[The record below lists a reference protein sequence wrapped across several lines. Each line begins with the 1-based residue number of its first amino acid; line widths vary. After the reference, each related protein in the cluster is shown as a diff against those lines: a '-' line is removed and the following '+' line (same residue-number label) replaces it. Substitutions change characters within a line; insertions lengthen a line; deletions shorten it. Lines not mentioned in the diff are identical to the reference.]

1 MINKLNNQIVIY
13 FTCYN
18 FNISFT
24 VRTSEFVMQSD
35 NFNRCAVFQMSP
47 MSTVITFG
55 PFYKCQTNNM
65 FEFLWLEFMTNTAL
79 FTLIYFF
86 FISAIKRVIN
96 LCGFPWCFESRWA
109 SFIIV
114 QVHCCGFSFLGLG
127 PRLSF

>member
-86 FISAIKRVIN
+86 FISAVKRVIN
-96 LCGFPWCFESRWA
+96 LCGFPGVLNPDGPA
-109 SFIIV
+109 SSLFKSIV
-114 QVHCCGFSFLGLG
+114 VDFLFWDWDLD
-127 PRLSF
+127 